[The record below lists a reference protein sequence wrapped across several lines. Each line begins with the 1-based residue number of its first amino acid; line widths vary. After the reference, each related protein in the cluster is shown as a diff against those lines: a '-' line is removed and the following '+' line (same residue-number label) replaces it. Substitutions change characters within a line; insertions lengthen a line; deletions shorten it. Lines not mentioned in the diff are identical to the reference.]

1 MKDYEVIELAKKAGY
16 EIEKVEAIVQEASQ
30 RQYYRIYSK
39 ISASIETERIDDPK
53 IFILCY
59 LDPKIGNQDKFVEIN
74 KIIHEQ
80 TINLVP
86 KIYFYDKNLG
96 ITIQQDIGH
105 DNIYRKYL
113 AGSVRGRSHV
123 IHKAALMISLD
134 ALRRMHEINF
144 SGLKFSGLKRM
155 KQRDLINQMKTFKTV
170 YLDNFL
176 GISSKEL
183 NLQTKNIDRLIEE
196 TICNLNE
203 QPWVNCHTDFEG
215 RNILITHDFDWTDRQ
230 TYIIDYQDMCIGPI
244 GIDLAGVIFD
254 HYWFNGFDENTLKK
268 TVRTSVLSNLLT
280 RRKYNSVDDEVYEY
294 ARWGGIQ
301 RNMRIL
307 GTLSNLYI
315 KEKRTFRL
323 PDLILILSNLIK
335 IIPDDHHDLK
345 NFMKDRVLKFDN
357 KKMKAM
363 GLYANPYIK

>member
-1 MKDYEVIELAKKAGY
+1 LKDSEVIELAKKAGY
-16 EIEKVEAIVQEASQ
+16 EIKKVEAIVQEASQ

-39 ISASIETERIDDPK
+39 ISASIETEKIDDPK

-59 LDPKIGNQDKFVEIN
+59 LDPKIGSQDKFVEIN
-74 KIIHEQ
+74 KFIHEQ
-80 TINLVP
+80 TTNLVP

-105 DNIYRKYL
+105 ENIYRKYL
-113 AGSVRGRSHV
+113 SGSIRGRSHV
-123 IHKAALMISLD
+123 IDKAALMISLD
-134 ALRRMHEINF
+134 ALSRMHEIN
-144 SGLKFSGLKRM
+144 FSGLKRM

-196 TICNLNE
+196 TICNLDG

-254 HYWFNGFDENTLKK
+254 HYWFNGFDENSLKK
-268 TVRTSVLSNLLT
+268 TVRTSFLSKSLT
-280 RRKYNSVDDEVYEY
+280 GRIKPNSFDDEVYEY

-307 GTLSNLYI
+307 GTLSNLYM
-315 KEKRTFRL
+315 KDSRTFRL
-323 PDLILILSNLIK
+323 PDLELVLSNLIR
-335 IIPDDHHDLK
+335 IIPDDHAQLK
-345 NFMKDRVLKFDN
+345 KFFKNTVLTTNNKRVKE
-357 KKMKAM
+357 
-363 GLYANPYIK
+363 II